1 MHRIGPVWRLAN
13 NHFSCGSA
21 AQSIDGAPGRRRAN
35 GWRTVPGLDT
45 AISVSHIAA
54 RGHRDPRQPQQ
65 PQGGGSEGSH
75 HCGAGYAALSAAVFA
90 RPEPHRK
97 VFRQTQSAASSSR
110 RAQRQFPLGENRS
123 SAQHCLLDRVHSLFR
138 FFGICVHL
146 NQKCSK
152 PRPFENRE
160 GTGTR
165 KFKGWRT
172 RLISSQSNAGF
183 EIKNSAL
190 VKGQGR
196 GTQTPVSYVEVDLS
210 E

>member
-35 GWRTVPGLDT
+35 GWRTVPGLGT

-65 PQGGGSEGSH
+65 PQGGWSEGSH
-75 HCGAGYAALSAAVFA
+75 YCGAGHAALSAAVFA

-110 RAQRQFPLGENRS
+110 RAQRRLPLGENRS
-123 SAQHCLLDRVHSLFR
+123 SAQHRLLNRVHSLLC

-146 NQKCSK
+146 NQKCS
-152 PRPFENRE
+152 NAA
-160 GTGTR
+160 GTESPANNGVSVR
-165 KFKGWRT
+165 FVSSC
-172 RLISSQSNAGF
+172 LIFFRDTNAQTFFQTGF
-183 EIKNSAL
+183 FGVPTS
-190 VKGQGR
+190 VH
-196 GTQTPVSYVEVDLS
+196 
-210 E
+210 

>member
-35 GWRTVPGLDT
+35 GWRTVPGLGT

-65 PQGGGSEGSH
+65 PQGGWSEGSH
-75 HCGAGYAALSAAVFA
+75 YCGAGHAALSAAVFA

-110 RAQRQFPLGENRS
+110 RAQRRLPLGENRS
-123 SAQHCLLDRVHSLFR
+123 SAQHRLLNRVPSLLC

-146 NQKCSK
+146 NQKCSRAFSIK
-152 PRPFENRE
+152 VFTLDDTFCQYRHEQNAVLRIE
-160 GTGTR
+160 VKR
-165 KFKGWRT
+165 KCSRSGEFPCKT
-172 RLISSQSNAGF
+172 
-183 EIKNSAL
+183 
-190 VKGQGR
+190 
-196 GTQTPVSYVEVDLS
+196 
-210 E
+210 